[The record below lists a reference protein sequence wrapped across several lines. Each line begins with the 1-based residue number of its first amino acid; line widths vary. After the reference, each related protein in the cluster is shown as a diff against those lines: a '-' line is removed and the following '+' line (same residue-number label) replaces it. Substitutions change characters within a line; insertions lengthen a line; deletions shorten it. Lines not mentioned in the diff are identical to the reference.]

1 LVRFAYFGGMSR
13 EGLDALR
20 ARVNVDPDLA
30 RRLRRLE
37 PEGFSGEV
45 VRLAGELGLDVAEA
59 DLDAA
64 IAQARSAWMLRWVR

>member
-1 LVRFAYFGGMSR
+1 MSR

-20 ARVNVDPDLA
+20 ARVSADPDLA
-30 RRLRRLE
+30 RRLHRLE
-37 PEGFSGEV
+37 PERFTSEV
-45 VRLAGELGLDVAEA
+45 IREAAELGFDVAEP